1 MGGRPLRSPT
11 HRRHG
16 GPLHRHLPNGTH
28 GHPAP
33 PRGFPTRGMPLLFI
47 RGINLP
53 FGRLVPCA
61 GQVPYAL
68 RTRAP
73 VAGGLIAEAPLP
85 LDLHVLGLSL
95 AFILSQDQTLRCM
108 TCFCFSFRACRVAA
122 AGPRF
127 CTLARRAASPP
138 HRLLVVCVTSSMSM
152 CFGFVF
158 VFPVLAGRN
167 PSCEVRRFSRLPQE
181 SRGVFFPPPPWRLVF
196 VSESGCKGRE
206 KFRFCKGAAGK
217 SAPRGGRGGGF
228 RGGCQGVG
236 RGC

>member
-95 AFILSQDQTLRCM
+95 AFILSQDQTLRC
-108 TCFCFSFRACRVAA
+108 CLSFYFSFSVFSALRKISTKLSGIFR
-122 AGPRF
+122 
-127 CTLARRAASPP
+127 
-138 HRLLVVCVTSSMSM
+138 SSTQQRPNLSL
-152 CFGFVF
+152 FT
-158 VFPVLAGRN
+158 
-167 PSCEVRRFSRLPQE
+167 
-181 SRGVFFPPPPWRLVF
+181 
-196 VSESGCKGRE
+196 
-206 KFRFCKGAAGK
+206 FRFTRNHDVDSVVISFPCL
-217 SAPRGGRGGGF
+217 SLFPCLSQSF
-228 RGGCQGVG
+228 Q
-236 RGC
+236 

>member
-1 MGGRPLRSPT
+1 
-11 HRRHG
+11 
-16 GPLHRHLPNGTH
+16 
-28 GHPAP
+28 
-33 PRGFPTRGMPLLFI
+33 MPLLFI

-122 AGPRF
+122 AGPR
-127 CTLARRAASPP
+127 L
-138 HRLLVVCVTSSMSM
+138 LLV
-152 CFGFVF
+152 
-158 VFPVLAGRN
+158 
-167 PSCEVRRFSRLPQE
+167 SRLP
-181 SRGVFFPPPPWRLVF
+181 GP
-196 VSESGCKGRE
+196 
-206 KFRFCKGAAGK
+206 A
-217 SAPRGGRGGGF
+217 GRGGGGAVHHVNVRSF
-228 RGGCQGVG
+228 RLQFLRLCTSRGGGRFVFEGGCKGSAVSRICKGVG
-236 RGC
+236 VDFLFEEDALWT

>member
-1 MGGRPLRSPT
+1 
-11 HRRHG
+11 
-16 GPLHRHLPNGTH
+16 
-28 GHPAP
+28 
-33 PRGFPTRGMPLLFI
+33 MPLLFL

-122 AGPRF
+122 AGPRLIY
-127 CTLARRAASPP
+127 CL
-138 HRLLVVCVTSSMSM
+138 
-152 CFGFVF
+152 
-158 VFPVLAGRN
+158 
-167 PSCEVRRFSRLPQE
+167 
-181 SRGVFFPPPPWRLVF
+181 PPPRP
-196 VSESGCKGRE
+196 
-206 KFRFCKGAAGK
+206 A
-217 SAPRGGRGGGF
+217 GRGGGGAVHHVNVLRSRRLDRPPRRAAISF
-228 RGGCQGVG
+228 PKAGAKLRGLFDFARGGRQYSPWRGGGESGFALSVRTLRGLLKDNKRKKNRMASLFAFDVG
-236 RGC
+236 LSDTSR

>member
-108 TCFCFSFRACRVAA
+108 TCFCFSFRACRVIA

-181 SRGVFFPPPPWRLVF
+181 SRGFFFSPAVAAR
-196 VSESGCKGRE
+196 
-206 KFRFCKGAAGK
+206 FRFRK
-217 SAPRGGRGGGF
+217 RVQR
-228 RGGCQGVG
+228 
-236 RGC
+236 

>member
-1 MGGRPLRSPT
+1 
-11 HRRHG
+11 
-16 GPLHRHLPNGTH
+16 
-28 GHPAP
+28 
-33 PRGFPTRGMPLLFI
+33 MPLLFI

-108 TCFCFSFRACRVAA
+108 TLFCFSFRACRVIA

-158 VFPVLAGRN
+158 VFPVFAGRN
-167 PSCEVRRFSRLPQE
+167 LSCEVRRFSRLSQE
-181 SRGVFFPPPPWRLVF
+181 SRGVFSSPAVAAR
-196 VSESGCKGRE
+196 
-206 KFRFCKGAAGK
+206 FRFRK
-217 SAPRGGRGGGF
+217 RVQR
-228 RGGCQGVG
+228 
-236 RGC
+236 